1 VKLWSK
7 VVSTFLAIVVLAL
20 PLLGCGGQRTNFDVT
35 PSQGAEVTLD
45 SFTLEIPRNG
55 VNSDGKSSVSVV
67 SKPPELFSDLSKDE
81 ESALSSTYAFV
92 GNVYD
97 VQLGS
102 ALTQPATVT
111 LEYTAQDIP
120 SGFSEDDLYIVQY
133 IDGGWDLVESRVDPA
148 TQTLS
153 ADVSHFSLV
162 TICAAFGVVVFA
174 GIGAMIFS
182 LLTQPAFIGTAH
194 RYLTPSAYNIKDAV
208 SSGAFVVDAAG
219 NRLLL
224 NGVTLKAENRSR
236 LARPKTGSEMM
247 SNATGMCEDFSNL
260 FGSLLIC
267 AGYPVRAVGG
277 NATYLVG
284 NGQVSGG
291 HAWIE
296 VLVGKEVYY
305 VDTFDPK
312 DIKLIPIEEAR
323 RTLNLKPG
331 LMWGKTAD
339 GKVIQ
344 SRPYDESWPLVGK
357 WKLQRTNVSMG
368 YDLPNLLL
376 DQIFPGKPDWELTRG
391 GDEKLTWNYDGRPY
405 WFNPRGQSVTPGP
418 TIVEEGEDATSC
430 TMYGSGSVF
439 VDSLPPGF
447 DFILSLVSS
456 ETKKVEDIQMQYED
470 SVEMVLVDGMKAMV
484 TVTADIN
491 GTYESIRDDDSRRQ
505 GSFTETV
512 IITYEATRVE

>member
-1 VKLWSK
+1 MKLWSK
-7 VVSTFLAIVVLAL
+7 VISTLLAIVVLAL
-20 PLLGCGGQRTNFDVT
+20 PLLGCGGKGTDFVVS

-55 VNSDGKSSVSVV
+55 VSSDGKSNVSVV

-81 ESALSSTYAFV
+81 SSALSSTYAFV

-97 VQLGS
+97 VQLES
-102 ALTQPATVT
+102 ALEKPATVT
-111 LEYTAQDIP
+111 LEYSAQDIP
-120 SGFSEDDLYIVQY
+120 AGFSEDDLYIVQY
-133 IDGGWDLVESRVDPA
+133 IDGGWHLVESRVDPA

-153 ADVSHFSLV
+153 AQVSHFSLV

-174 GIGAMIFS
+174 GVGAMIFS

-194 RYLTPSAYNIKDAV
+194 RYLTPNASNIKDAV
-208 SSGAFVVDAAG
+208 SSGRFVVDVAG
-219 NRLLL
+219 KRLLL

-247 SNATGMCEDFSNL
+247 TNATGMCEDFSNL

-296 VLVGKEVYY
+296 VLIGKEVYY

-312 DIKLIPIEEAR
+312 AIKLIPIEEAR

-357 WKLQRTNVSMG
+357 WKLQRTDVSMS
-368 YDLPNLLL
+368 YDLPGLLL
-376 DQIFPGKPDWELTRG
+376 DQIFPGKPDWELARG
-391 GDEKLTWNYDGRPY
+391 EDEKLFWDFDGRPY
-405 WFNPRGQSVTPGP
+405 WFNPRGKPVTPGAS
-418 TIVEEGEDATSC
+418 IVEEGEDATSC
-430 TMYGSGSVF
+430 TIHGSGSVF

-447 DFILSLVSS
+447 EIVLKLVSS
-456 ETKKVEDIQMQYED
+456 ETKKVEDIQIRYQD
-470 SVEMVLVDGMKAMV
+470 SVEMVLVDGMKALV
-484 TVTADIN
+484 TITADIN
-491 GTYESIRDDDSRRQ
+491 GTYQSIRDDDSRRQ
-505 GSFTETV
+505 GNFTETV
-512 IITYEATRVE
+512 IITYEATRQE